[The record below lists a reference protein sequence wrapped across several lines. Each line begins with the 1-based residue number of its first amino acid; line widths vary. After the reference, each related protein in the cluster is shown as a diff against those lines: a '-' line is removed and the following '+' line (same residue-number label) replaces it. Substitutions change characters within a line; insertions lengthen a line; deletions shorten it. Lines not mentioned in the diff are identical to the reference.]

1 MKNKYV
7 KLNNGILVY
16 ANQKKIKY
24 GGKWWFNAPAE
35 IYLAA
40 GWKTLVENEMP
51 NDIPEDYY
59 YVPNYIEDDEH
70 VYVVYEL
77 VKVE

>member
-1 MKNKYV
+1 
-7 KLNNGILVY
+7 
-16 ANQKKIKY
+16 
-24 GGKWWFNAPAE
+24 
-35 IYLAA
+35 
-40 GWKTLVENEMP
+40 MP

-59 YVPNYIEDDEH
+59 YVPNYVEDDEH